1 MGTPS
6 ATLLTA
12 PMFGLRLARA
22 TGALVLLLPLT
33 RHCRTP
39 RSGDVFVFVP

>member
-12 PMFGLRLARA
+12 PMFGLKLAPA
-22 TGALVLLLPLT
+22 TGAHVLLLPLT
-33 RHCRTP
+33 RQCRTP
-39 RSGDVFVFVP
+39 RSGAEFVYVP